1 MDSAEVVYL
10 EDEEKHS
17 VATGD
22 LLPGSRSKE
31 VVSVEVD
38 EEGQWVLMEVS
49 DRETG
54 KSGSVMIP
62 KERIIR
68 INEGSARS

>member
-22 LLPGSRSKE
+22 LLPGLGSKE

-62 KERIIR
+62 KERVVR
-68 INEGSARS
+68 INEGFARS